1 MATTPTRCCPCYGS
15 LYSTQLT
22 PIALQCRFPIRLTA
36 FTVEQVQA
44 LARSYGL
51 SWSVAKTS
59 KLTAMVGGHPYL
71 VQLALYHLQSGTL
84 TLDEL
89 LSTVPTQA
97 GIYSSDLRHHWQ
109 ILQTYPELLTAL
121 QSVIKLGSAQLD
133 PLLAYK
139 LESMGLIDLQGNQA
153 SISCELYRQY
163 FSQVQ
168 S

>member
-1 MATTPTRCCPCYGS
+1 
-15 LYSTQLT
+15 
-22 PIALQCRFPIRLTA
+22 
-36 FTVEQVQA
+36 
-44 LARSYGL
+44 
-51 SWSVAKTS
+51 
-59 KLTAMVGGHPYL
+59 MVGGHPYL